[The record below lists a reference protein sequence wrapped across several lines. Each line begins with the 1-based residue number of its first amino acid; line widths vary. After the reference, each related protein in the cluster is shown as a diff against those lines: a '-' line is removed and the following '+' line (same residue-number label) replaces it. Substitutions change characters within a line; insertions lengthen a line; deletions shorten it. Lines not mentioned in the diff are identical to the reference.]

1 MANGAD
7 FSFLKKLGIGGAQQP
22 NFTGT
27 AGYGPSDVDP
37 RLAAAAGGPG
47 WGSAM
52 APSTMDAAAKA
63 GKFDDIFNSQLASG
77 IPDMLAEFG
86 KRPETY
92 ASDATGQ
99 SGQPGMENFEALDP
113 GGGWAGEYAP
123 SGYKDLIAD
132 PSIEGY
138 SPNYKKRKRYT

>member
-7 FSFLKKLGIGGAQQP
+7 FSFLKKLGIGGSDPTQG
-22 NFTGT
+22 GT
-27 AGYGPSDVDP
+27 VGNPTAAIGQVGYINPGGAVSQSGRPSIGMGAKQAG
-37 RLAAAAGGPG
+37 R
-47 WGSAM
+47 
-52 APSTMDAAAKA
+52 
-63 GKFDDIFNSQLASG
+63 FDDIFNSQLASG
-77 IPDMLAEFG
+77 LPDMLSEFG